1 MHSGDRWIS
10 FDNEKSIAIK
20 SDYAYDQG
28 LAGVMT
34 WSIDTD
40 DFMGMCNGA
49 KFPLLRTISHA
60 LHIKQDGVVDI
71 IYSTATTL
79 NISLASIMIANLALM
94 MF

>member
-1 MHSGDRWIS
+1 M
-10 FDNEKSIAIK
+10 E
-20 SDYAYDQG
+20 
-28 LAGVMT
+28 L
-34 WSIDTD
+34 
-40 DFMGMCNGA
+40 NGTNYY
-49 KFPLLRTISHA
+49 RTISHA